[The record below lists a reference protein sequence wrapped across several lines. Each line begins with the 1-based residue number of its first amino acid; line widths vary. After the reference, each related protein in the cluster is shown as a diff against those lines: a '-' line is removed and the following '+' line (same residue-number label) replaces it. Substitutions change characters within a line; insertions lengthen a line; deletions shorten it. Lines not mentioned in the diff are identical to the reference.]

1 MYTITF
7 RLSYTNNARIPH
19 TTTGDCFVRPRVQ
32 IQGQADSVQGQ
43 AGSVHGQEDSVHG
56 EEDQRSLVI
65 M

>member
-1 MYTITF
+1 MFIEI
-7 RLSYTNNARIPH
+7 SNNARIPH
-19 TTTGDCFVRPRVQ
+19 TAIGDCFVRRRVQ